1 MYELNFN
8 GDENNFMLEI
18 YCKKCLLMIQTDT
31 HIRKIQGLQ
40 LVSSLAWQYLLVNK
54 CPISDGVLS
63 GVCFIDM
70 GPCSD

>member
-18 YCKKCLLMIQTDT
+18 YSKKFLLMLQTDA
-31 HIRKIQGLQ
+31 HIREIQGLQ

-54 CPISDGVLS
+54 FPISDGVLS
-63 GVCFIDM
+63 TVCYKDM